1 MVIDARSVDPNREIW
16 RVITCVRGRSF
27 LIIYSYRIHLLYF
40 LKNDEKYCVEST
52 KKKKKEFFK
61 RTIKKQ
67 FKKGCIISTNL
78 RLFILFNFFFLFCY
92 LFSASPSDNQRF
104 GPCCL
109 MWPFQVV
116 LTSSISFCL
125 GCVRPTDQLNYC
137 GFIDNLGHRFLCW
150 FSKNSLF

>member
-1 MVIDARSVDPNREIW
+1 MPVLLTPTENMTGNNLCPWEKFLNYLFLSY
-16 RVITCVRGRSF
+16 S
-27 LIIYSYRIHLLYF
+27 LIILFKKWWKILCW
-40 LKNDEKYCVEST
+40 KY
-52 KKKKKEFFK
+52 KKKRKEFFK

-78 RLFILFNFFFLFCY
+78 RLFILFNFFFLFRY